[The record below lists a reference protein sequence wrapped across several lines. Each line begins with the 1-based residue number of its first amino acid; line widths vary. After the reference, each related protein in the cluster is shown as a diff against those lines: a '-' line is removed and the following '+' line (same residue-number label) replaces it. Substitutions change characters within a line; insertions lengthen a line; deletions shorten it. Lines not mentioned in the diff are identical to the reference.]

1 MVLVTHDRFLMD
13 RVSTVVLGL
22 DGAGEAEIFADYPQW
37 EIWQQAQTS
46 KRTGESSPAPS
57 RMPGTGLPPLKKK
70 LSYLEARELASIEQ
84 RIAEAEER
92 LQARRAAL
100 EDPAIASDGPRLLA
114 ASADLEEA
122 QKIVDTLYDRW
133 SELEQKQN

>member
-1 MVLVTHDRFLMD
+1 V
-13 RVSTVVLGL
+13 
-22 DGAGEAEIFADYPQW
+22 
-37 EIWQQAQTS
+37 
-46 KRTGESSPAPS
+46 
-57 RMPGTGLPPLKKK
+57 KKK

-100 EDPAIASDGPRLLA
+100 DDPAIASDGPRLLA

-122 QKIVDTLYDRW
+122 QKIVDTLYARW